1 MKIHFIRVWFLILTI
16 FLVLEYNELLV
27 IDLYYMNQPC
37 NDEVSKVLSYKKT
50 NDTIDN
56 YSNCIMPIVI

>member
-1 MKIHFIRVWFLILTI
+1 
-16 FLVLEYNELLV
+16 
-27 IDLYYMNQPC
+27 MNQPC